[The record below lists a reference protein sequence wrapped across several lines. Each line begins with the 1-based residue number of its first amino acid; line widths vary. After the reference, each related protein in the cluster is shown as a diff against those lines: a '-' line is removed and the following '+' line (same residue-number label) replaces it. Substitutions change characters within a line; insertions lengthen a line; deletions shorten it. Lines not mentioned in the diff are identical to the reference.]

1 MNEKE
6 NVEKFTISMEKEL
19 RDWLDAKVKE
29 MNRKDRRYKT
39 SRSALISDAVQKIKD
54 SEETAQKKPSKPSKV
69 FPAVGAT
76 MATLSENLDSGP
88 STATKKHFRQAS

>member
-54 SEETAQKKPSKPSKV
+54 AEESAQKISSKASKV
-69 FPAVGAT
+69 SPVVGAT
-76 MATLSENLDSGP
+76 MATLSENLDIGCLK
-88 STATKKHFRQAS
+88 ATTETSRQAS

>member
-19 RDWLDAKVKE
+19 RDWVDAKVKE

-54 SEETAQKKPSKPSKV
+54 AEESAQISSSKPSKV
-69 FPAVGAT
+69 SSVVGAA

-88 STATKKHFRQAS
+88 STATKKHSRQAS